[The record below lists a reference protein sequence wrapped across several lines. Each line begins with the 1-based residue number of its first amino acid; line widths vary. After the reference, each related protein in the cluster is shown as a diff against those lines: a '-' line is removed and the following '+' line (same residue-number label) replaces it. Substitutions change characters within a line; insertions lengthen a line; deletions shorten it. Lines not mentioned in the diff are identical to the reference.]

1 VANDDGRLIAG
12 KYRLKEVIGRGSIG
26 VVWRARDE
34 SLDRDVAIKEVRL
47 PQGVESDMVDS
58 LHARTLREARSAA
71 RLSHPGI
78 VVIHEVVRHD
88 DQPWIVMELVRGR
101 TLQQIIESDW
111 PPSPERTAELGM
123 KILAGLRAAHAAGVV
138 HRDIKPSN
146 VLIDDERA
154 VITDFG
160 IAALDGGTVLTRTG
174 SLLGTPA
181 YMSPEQARGETA
193 TAASD
198 LWSLGATL
206 YAVVEGRAPYAGESL
221 AAVLV
226 SVVSAD
232 PPPPVRAGPLTPVLA
247 ALLAKDPDLRASAEE
262 AAERLALVAA
272 GGSVGEAPREL
283 TADRPVPSPVVYEP
297 TRDWVRQDAT
307 VPAGARWPR
316 RARPVALGALIG
328 LAVPLIAAAVWLP
341 GRSRTT
347 PHHHAPTPSPTA
359 TPLPRKFPSTAL
371 KGDTNVFSVAFSPDG
386 TRLAGGASD
395 NTVRLWDVGSRTQ
408 AAQLVKHT
416 DSVNLVAFSHDG
428 RRLATASDD
437 KTIRLWDVASDTST
451 AVLKGHTS
459 SVWSVAFSPDG
470 RTLASS
476 SKDGTIRLWD
486 VATGTS
492 VAVLH
497 GHDEGVTSVMFSPDG
512 RTLASGSWDNSVG
525 LWDVASRTRTATLE
539 GHTNNVIGV
548 AFSPDGRSVASAAQ
562 DGKILL
568 WDVASHRGMGVFT
581 GHAKGVEAVAFSPD
595 GKTLASGGDD
605 NDVMLWDVATRTRIA
620 VLKGHK
626 GDIDSVAFSP
636 DGKTL
641 ASGAEDKSMRLW
653 DLTR

>member
-1 VANDDGRLIAG
+1 MANDDGRLIAG
-12 KYRLKEVIGRGSIG
+12 KYRLKEVLGRGSIG

-78 VVIHEVVRHD
+78 IVIHEVVRHE

-101 TLQQIIESDW
+101 TLQQIIENDW
-111 PPSPERTAELGM
+111 PPSPERTAELGV

-272 GGSVGEAPREL
+272 GGSADERPREL

-316 RARPVALGALIG
+316 LARPVALGALIG

-359 TPLPRKFPSTAL
+359 TPLPRQFPSTAL
-371 KGDTNVFSVAFSPDG
+371 KGDTNIFSVAFSPDG

-395 NTVRLWDVGSRTQ
+395 DTVRLWDVGSRTQ
-408 AAQLVKHT
+408 ATQLVKHT
-416 DSVNLVAFSHDG
+416 DSVNLVAFSRDG

-437 KTIRLWDVASDTST
+437 KTIRLWC
-451 AVLKGHTS
+451 
-459 SVWSVAFSPDG
+459 
-470 RTLASS
+470 
-476 SKDGTIRLWD
+476 
-486 VATGTS
+486 
-492 VAVLH
+492 
-497 GHDEGVTSVMFSPDG
+497 
-512 RTLASGSWDNSVG
+512 VG

-548 AFSPDGRSVASAAQ
+548 AFSPDGRSVASAAE

-568 WDVASHRGMGVFT
+568 WDVASHRGIGVFT